1 MENRQLDWEGCH
13 NVRDL
18 GGLRTVDGRQTR
30 WEAVVRADDPSN
42 LTPAGWEALYAYGIR
57 TIISLRTAGMQEDEL
72 AIVNRPA
79 DLVTI
84 ESAIEDLSD
93 VEFAR
98 KWASSDL
105 WCTPLY
111 YQDALNRWPQRHA
124 AVVSAIAHAQ
134 DGGVLFHCKR
144 GNDRTGI
151 ITLLLLALVGVGPDE
166 IVDDYQLSP
175 DPDRE
180 RLLQEQHTSTREV
193 ILNVLATLDA
203 QTYLLDAGLSQ
214 ADLDAVRDRLL
225 EPI

>member
-1 MENRQLDWEGCH
+1 M
-13 NVRDL
+13 
-18 GGLRTVDGRQTR
+18 T
-30 WEAVVRADDPSN
+30 
-42 LTPAGWEALYAYGIR
+42 
-57 TIISLRTAGMQEDEL
+57 
-72 AIVNRPA
+72 
-79 DLVTI
+79 
-84 ESAIEDLSD
+84 
-93 VEFAR
+93 
-98 KWASSDL
+98 
-105 WCTPLY
+105 
-111 YQDALNRWPQRHA
+111 QRHA

-134 DGGVLFHCKR
+134 EGGVLFHCRR

-151 ITLLLLALVGVGPDE
+151 IALLLLALVGVGPDE